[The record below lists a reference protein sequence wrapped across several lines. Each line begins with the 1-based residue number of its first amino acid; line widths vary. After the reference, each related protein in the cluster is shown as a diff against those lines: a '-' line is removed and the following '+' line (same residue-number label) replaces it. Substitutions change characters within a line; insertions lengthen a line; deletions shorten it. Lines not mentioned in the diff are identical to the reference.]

1 MNEKEIQRRIFR
13 ITVLTVAVSLI
24 LIVCAGVVITS
35 MLRAEKNSYEAQM
48 KAFINEYKINMER
61 QILTLNLWKRWPALS
76 PTAVCWSSKTWRT
89 ELTGQGRQRCFCGW
103 ATVRREA
110 TRYASA

>member
-48 KAFINEYKINMER
+48 KAFINEYKINICLLYTS
-61 QILTLNLWKRWPALS
+61 QS
-76 PTAVCWSSKTWRT
+76 PRD
-89 ELTGQGRQRCFCGW
+89 
-103 ATVRREA
+103 
-110 TRYASA
+110 TR

>member
-48 KAFINEYKINMER
+48 KAFINEYKIKNVSSE
-61 QILTLNLWKRWPALS
+61 ILK
-76 PTAVCWSSKTWRT
+76 
-89 ELTGQGRQRCFCGW
+89 QRMKDHINE
-103 ATVRREA
+103 V
-110 TRYASA
+110 YS